1 MKKILLF
8 VCTFILLPCMAAA
21 EELVAE
27 TDVDEVVYGEP
38 ITLSVTYQGDDGG
51 NLQPDF
57 SVLQK
62 EFRIY
67 SNSSSLQSTYI
78 NGNFSQIRVWKL
90 GLFPLK
96 DGEVII
102 PEINVGKNKTKPI
115 KVNVLP
121 AGSTVKPKNS
131 EAKAKQSDEI
141 KASLSVEVDALSAYV
156 QQEVN
161 ADVVIKDYAGIGL
174 QAEPQFEN
182 TTDWIIKSLGQPEI
196 IKNKDGS
203 RDIVFHYALF
213 PQKSGKQQIPVVNVE
228 AYYVIYDNGMQQPMM
243 FGNSMFQ
250 MMTADFGGM
259 FGEQRPLYLRSKPI
273 EMNVK
278 PIVAEYG
285 DNWWL
290 PAEALVLDGKWT
302 DRKDDLKVGD
312 AIIREIQLTAYGIAD
327 TQLPEL
333 KVPETPDFKIYPEK
347 PRLSSTVNQGK
358 ILSQAVYRV
367 VYIPQKSGK
376 LRVPEFG
383 LRWFNVNTQ
392 KIENA
397 VVPAEIISVG
407 KNAQLQELEKKES
420 SVQPEAN
427 DVKISENKQAD
438 IPEKSLD
445 MRLVMVM
452 ICLSFVLGVIVCYV
466 IFFFNNNKK
475 QKEFNV
481 KHLSLIRDYV
491 KKHDYRNLQEELLAW
506 AQIYL
511 PNQKINNL
519 NDLAK
524 QINNADFSEQMQIL
538 NRILYAGAAENLSDA
553 DKIVVPLKEKQ
564 KSSKRNK
571 NSKKALPELYE

>member
-1 MKKILLF
+1 M
-8 VCTFILLPCMAAA
+8 
-21 EELVAE
+21 
-27 TDVDEVVYGEP
+27 
-38 ITLSVTYQGDDGG
+38 
-51 NLQPDF
+51 
-57 SVLQK
+57 
-62 EFRIY
+62 
-67 SNSSSLQSTYI
+67 
-78 NGNFSQIRVWKL
+78 
-90 GLFPLK
+90 
-96 DGEVII
+96 
-102 PEINVGKNKTKPI
+102 
-115 KVNVLP
+115 
-121 AGSTVKPKNS
+121 
-131 EAKAKQSDEI
+131 
-141 KASLSVEVDALSAYV
+141 
-156 QQEVN
+156 
-161 ADVVIKDYAGIGL
+161 
-174 QAEPQFEN
+174 
-182 TTDWIIKSLGQPEI
+182 
-196 IKNKDGS
+196 
-203 RDIVFHYALF
+203 
-213 PQKSGKQQIPVVNVE
+213 
-228 AYYVIYDNGMQQPMM
+228 
-243 FGNSMFQ
+243 
-250 MMTADFGGM
+250 
-259 FGEQRPLYLRSKPI
+259 RSKPI
-273 EMNVK
+273 DVEIK

-290 PAEALVLDGKWT
+290 PAEALVLEGKWT

-452 ICLSFVLGVIVCYV
+452 ICLSFVLGVIVCYA

-564 KSSKRNK
+564 KSLKRNK